1 MKKMFEIFGLKAKS
15 LSSCVVACS
24 LLLSSSFLAS
34 THTSASELY
43 SSEIPLLYPLKKLD
57 IFIFPGQN
65 ALSMIRQCKLNFSSL
80 NASKPDNLEQAG
92 EVNYSYWQPSIR
104 QLEIIEKK
112 VDEYLKDKKLV
123 LPKEKF
129 QRLYFGLRQG
139 FESKKIV
146 LLIYPGGREDINA
159 TFGMAEIDCI
169 KVSRKIVFDL
179 SSMRLSE
186 F

>member
-1 MKKMFEIFGLKAKS
+1 MFEIISRKAKS

-24 LLLSSSFLAS
+24 LLVGSSFFAS
-34 THTSASELY
+34 TNTEASELY
-43 SSEIPLLYPLKKLD
+43 SSDIPLLYPLKELD
-57 IFIFPGQN
+57 VFIFPGQN
-65 ALSMIRQCKLNFSSL
+65 ALTMRRQCAFNFSTL
-80 NASKPDNLEQAG
+80 KADTAEIVEQE
-92 EVNYSYWQPSIR
+92 EVSYSYWRPSIR
-104 QLEIIEKK
+104 QLEIVEKR
-112 VDEYLKDKKLV
+112 VEQYLKDKKLV
-123 LPKEKF
+123 LPKDKF

-159 TFGMAEIDCI
+159 TFGMSKIDCI

-179 SSMRLSE
+179 SSMSLSE